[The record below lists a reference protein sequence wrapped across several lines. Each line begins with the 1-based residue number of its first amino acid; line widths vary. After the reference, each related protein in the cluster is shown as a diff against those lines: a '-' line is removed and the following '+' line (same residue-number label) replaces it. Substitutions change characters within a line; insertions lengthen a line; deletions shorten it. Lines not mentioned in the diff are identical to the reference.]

1 MAAVETIIGGGGSE
15 TRRASRSAGIPIGV
29 VSPIVLFAVWELAAR
44 LGAINVAFFPAPTTI
59 LATAW
64 AQAQTAQFWGDILIS
79 LERIAVGLVMGA
91 VPGLIVGLAM
101 GLFRPVREALNPLM
115 AALFP
120 IPKIALLPLL
130 LLIFGIGETSK
141 YVVIAINVFFLMSIN
156 TLAGVVNTPRIYFEV
171 ARNLKASRLK
181 TYFSV
186 ALPGALPGIFTGLRI
201 CMGTA
206 LILLVAV
213 EFSTADSGVGY
224 RIWWAWTVFWVDTM
238 YVGFLVIAVLGLCF
252 SYAVDLL
259 ERLIIPWNRSP
270 T

>member
-1 MAAVETIIGGGGSE
+1 MTQVETID
-15 TRRASRSAGIPIGV
+15 ASRAPRKTGHRVLGLPIGLI
-29 VSPIVLFAVWELAAR
+29 SPIVLLAVWEFAAR
-44 LGAINVAFFPAPTTI
+44 TGAINTAFFPAPTTI
-59 LATAW
+59 IATAA
-64 AQAQTAQFWGDILIS
+64 AQAQTAQFWGDLAIS
-79 LERIAVGLVMGA
+79 LQRIAIGLIMGA
-91 VPGLIVGLAM
+91 VPGVLVGLAM
-101 GLFRPVREALNPLM
+101 GLFRPVRDALNPLI

-141 YVVIAINVFFLMSIN
+141 YVTIAINVFFLMTIN
-156 TLAGVVNTPRIYFEV
+156 TFAGVVSTPRIYFEV
-171 ARNLKASRLK
+171 AENLRASRLK
-181 TYFSV
+181 TYLSV

-238 YVGFLVIAVLGLCF
+238 YVGFLVIALLGLGF
-252 SYAVDLL
+252 SYAVDFL
-259 ERLIIPWNRSP
+259 ERLIIPWHRKHLA
-270 T
+270 

>member
-1 MAAVETIIGGGGSE
+1 MQRIEKITAREHGN
-15 TRRASRSAGIPIGV
+15 RSLLSHVPIGLV
-29 VSPIVLFAVWELAAR
+29 TPIVLLLIWELCAQI
-44 LGAINVAFFPAPTTI
+44 GMMNVAFFPAPSTI
-59 LATAW
+59 LSTAIS
-64 AQAQTAQFWGDILIS
+64 QAQTAQFWGDIAIS
-79 LERIAVGLVMGA
+79 LKRIGIGLTLGA
-91 VPGLIVGLAM
+91 VPGVIVGLGM
-101 GLFRPVREALNPLM
+101 GLFKPVRDALGPLI
-115 AALFP
+115 AGLFP

-156 TLAGVVNTPRIYFEV
+156 TLAGVASTPSIYFEV
-171 ARNLKASRLK
+171 ARNLNASRLT
-181 TYFSV
+181 TYLTV

-238 YVGFLVIAVLGLCF
+238 YVGFLVIAVLGMCF
-252 SYAVDLL
+252 STIVDLL
-259 ERLIIPWNRSP
+259 ERWLVPWRH
-270 T
+270 

>member
-1 MAAVETIIGGGGSE
+1 MAVVETIDASNAPHKG
-15 TRRASRSAGIPIGV
+15 TRKIAGLPIGL
-29 VSPIVLFAVWELAAR
+29 VSPIVLLGIWELAAR
-44 LGAINVAFFPAPTTI
+44 TGAINVAFFPAPSTI
-59 LATAW
+59 VLTAVE
-64 AQAQTAQFWGDILIS
+64 QAQTAQFWTDLAIS
-79 LERIAVGLVMGA
+79 LQRIAVGIVMGA
-91 VPGLIVGLAM
+91 VPGVVVGLAM
-101 GLFRPVREALNPLM
+101 GLFRPVRDALNPLI

-141 YVVIAINVFFLMSIN
+141 YVTIAINVFFLMTIN
-156 TLAGVVNTPRIYFEV
+156 TFAGVVGTPRIYFEV
-171 ARNLKASRLK
+171 AQNLKASPLK
-181 TYFSV
+181 TYLTV

-238 YVGFLVIAVLGLCF
+238 YVGFLVIAILGLAF

-259 ERLIIPWNRSP
+259 ERMIIPWHRKHEN
-270 T
+270 

>member
-1 MAAVETIIGGGGSE
+1 MTVVVTIEQGSV
-15 TRRASRSAGIPIGV
+15 TNTARKRLAGIPIGLISPV
-29 VSPIVLFAVWELAAR
+29 VLLTFWELAAR
-44 LGAINVAFFPAPTTI
+44 TGTINTAFFPAPSVI
-59 LATAW
+59 VATAI
-64 AQAQTAQFWGDILIS
+64 AQAQTAQFWSDLVIS
-79 LERIAVGLVMGA
+79 MQRIAVGLLMGM
-91 VPGLIVGLAM
+91 VPGVLVGLAM
-101 GLFRPVREALNPLM
+101 GLFKPVREAASPLI

-141 YVVIAINVFFLMSIN
+141 YVTIAINVFFLMTIN
-156 TLAGVVNTPRIYFEV
+156 TLAGVISTPRIYFEV
-171 ARNLKASRLK
+171 ATNLRASRLK
-181 TYFSV
+181 TYISV

-206 LILLVAV
+206 LIILVAV

-238 YVGFLVIAVLGLCF
+238 YVGFLVVAFLGLIF

-259 ERLIIPWNRSP
+259 ERVVIPWHNQR
-270 T
+270 

>member
-1 MAAVETIIGGGGSE
+1 MAVIETMTGSE
-15 TRRASRSAGIPIGV
+15 RGMSRGFGRSLPLGIVFPILLLG
-29 VSPIVLFAVWELAAR
+29 LWEAAAR
-44 LGAINVAFFPAPTTI
+44 AGLINVAFFPAPTTI
-59 LATAW
+59 LYTAVL
-64 AQAQTAQFWGDILIS
+64 QAQTAQFWGDLAIS
-79 LERIAVGLVMGA
+79 LERIGIGLMMGA
-91 VPGLIVGLAM
+91 VPGVLVGLAM
-101 GLFRPVREALNPLM
+101 GLLRPVHDALNPLF

-141 YVVIAINVFFLMSIN
+141 HVVIAINVFFLMTLN
-156 TLAGVVNTPRIYFEV
+156 TYAGVAAIPKIYFDV
-171 ARNLKASRLK
+171 ATNLKASRLT
-181 TYFSV
+181 TYLTV

-238 YVGFLVIAVLGLCF
+238 YVGFLVIALLGLAF
-252 SYAVDLL
+252 SYLL
-259 ERLIIPWNRSP
+259 DFIERLLISWRHGRR
-270 T
+270 

>member
-1 MAAVETIIGGGGSE
+1 MATIETIDVSRAPRKG
-15 TRRASRSAGIPIGV
+15 TRRVLGMPIGLI
-29 VSPIVLFAVWELAAR
+29 SPIVLLGLWEIAAR
-44 LGAINVAFFPAPTTI
+44 TGAINVTFFPAPSTI
-59 LATAW
+59 LATGF
-64 AQAQTAQFWGDILIS
+64 AQAQTAQFWGDLGIS
-79 LERIAVGLVMGA
+79 LQRIAVGLVMGA
-91 VPGLIVGLAM
+91 VPGVLVGLAM
-101 GLFRPVREALNPLM
+101 GLFRPVREALNPLI

-141 YVVIAINVFFLMSIN
+141 YVTIAINVFFLMTIN
-156 TLAGVVNTPRIYFEV
+156 TFAGVVSTPKIYFEV
-171 ARNLKASRLK
+171 AQNLKASRLK
-181 TYFSV
+181 TYLTV

-238 YVGFLVIAVLGLCF
+238 YVGFLVIAILGLGF
-252 SYAVDLL
+252 SYAVDFL
-259 ERLIIPWNRSP
+259 ERLVIPWHRKHER
-270 T
+270 